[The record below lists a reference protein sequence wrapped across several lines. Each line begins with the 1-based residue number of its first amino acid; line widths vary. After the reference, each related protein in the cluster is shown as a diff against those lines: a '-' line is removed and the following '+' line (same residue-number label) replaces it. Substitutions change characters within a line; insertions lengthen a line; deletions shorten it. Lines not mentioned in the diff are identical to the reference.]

1 MSTEIKGIIKRLR
14 ECVENSKLSY
24 VELEKRT
31 NIAKSS
37 IQRYVSGSTKKIP
50 IDAVQSIAK
59 AVGVSPEYILG
70 WDKQQQDTNQMLLTN
85 HEKNVITAY
94 RDKPEMQ
101 PAVDKLL
108 GVNDEEMIAVPMAAR
123 SESNRP
129 VEITQISKE
138 MSERIKNATPVVN
151 EEDI

>member
-1 MSTEIKGIIKRLR
+1 MEIGDRIRIKR
-14 ECVENSKLSY
+14 EEIGLSQD
-24 VELEKRT
+24 ELATKMGYKSR
-31 NIAKSS
+31 SS
-37 IQRYVSGSTKKIP
+37 INKIENGTNDIP
-50 IDAVQSIAK
+50 QSKVIAFAK
-59 AVGVSPEYILG
+59 VLNTTVAYLMG

-138 MSERIKNATPVVN
+138 MLERIKNATPVVN

>member
-1 MSTEIKGIIKRLR
+1 MTVGERIKKAREEKSITQIDLATALNISKQNLYKYENNIITNIPSDKIEAIAKYLR
-14 ECVENSKLSY
+14 VSPAYLMGWDCNPKLS
-24 VELEKRT
+24 
-31 NIAKSS
+31 
-37 IQRYVSGSTKKIP
+37 
-50 IDAVQSIAK
+50 
-59 AVGVSPEYILG
+59 
-70 WDKQQQDTNQMLLTN
+70 TNQMLLTN

-108 GVNDEEMIAVPMAAR
+108 GVNGVNDEEMIPVPTAAR

-138 MSERIKNATPVVN
+138 MLERIKNATPVLN